1 MTAASNTSPRAQRA
15 ARRGEAAHLQ
25 ERHQEE
31 QTGQEGLAAL
41 EEAAADAVE
50 AGAEET
56 DLRGDVAAAGSGL
69 TRRGEQGAAAEADP
83 TGTGREAHSP
93 AAVPA
98 AASDDDS
105 TSPAAGPTAPP
116 ADEVV
121 AAEEAH
127 VEHGSADSPAPLV
140 AVSPS
145 PLGEVEIAA
154 VAAEAARQ
162 PEQPRTNRLRQL
174 PLSPPEFYSPKPPSA
189 PLAALPR
196 SAPPAAPESRE
207 AGLARTTR
215 ASSKSPRASRAAR
228 RELEADQEPRLEGA
242 AGQEA
247 LLEPMGAAQGGLGMS
262 TDGMTRGPTQTEGP
276 ERAEEGTEEHGTP
289 RSNAAADG
297 GAKETDGAEIEL
309 EAAAPPAVAAG
320 EESGVAAAGVPAVL
334 VSAGASAAAFD
345 AGSVSPSAT
354 PQAAQAEAEGT
365 RLGAIPEQTAEAAL
379 SPSPAPV
386 TPAVLAAAVSAVTGV
401 RGDAPT
407 AEGATTAAANV
418 GMPAAA
424 AASRR
429 QEHVQAEGETP
440 RPPNGAASGAAR
452 VMSTRK
458 PRAQPAPRRLGA
470 GLGPGSPGPLLGW
483 LLQGQLP
490 SERVHRSSSAHT
502 QEARGVSGLNEATIE
517 ATATRVAEQP
527 APNQDSGAHT
537 HSPSSPVAP
546 TAAAVATR
554 RSARLGA
561 VTWGPPR
568 GGRTPWMPA
577 GRAGL
582 AATPQPALAANRGFR
597 GMDRGRR
604 GGRRGG
610 VARLGGAEIQARTG
624 PWRERH
630 DRPEVLEAPANGV
643 DAEPAEDMG
652 DPEFMCGEEAG
663 PESEEVSLVNEE
675 DLGRG
680 RNRVRGTGE
689 GVARAT
695 SQAEGVSV
703 QAPTVTN
710 EVKSPATLAEDDA
723 IWQMAGTW
731 TMDLLQRMDQPFLV
745 RRLPPQVL
753 DKFSCHWKSVGSD

>member
-1 MTAASNTSPRAQRA
+1 MGKPKARPASQAAGKGKAPATQPGSSKA
-15 ARRGEAAHLQ
+15 ARPTSVGRTRQRLQ
-25 ERHQEE
+25 
-31 QTGQEGLAAL
+31 
-41 EEAAADAVE
+41 
-50 AGAEET
+50 
-56 DLRGDVAAAGSGL
+56 
-69 TRRGEQGAAAEADP
+69 
-83 TGTGREAHSP
+83 GREGPPGQTRQTVPKLQGRARGQPRGSP
-93 AAVPA
+93 AQSQSAGGNA
-98 AASDDDS
+98 A
-105 TSPAAGPTAPP
+105 TPP
-116 ADEVV
+116 L
-121 AAEEAH
+121 
-127 VEHGSADSPAPLV
+127 PPL
-140 AVSPS
+140 
-145 PLGEVEIAA
+145 
-154 VAAEAARQ
+154 
-162 PEQPRTNRLRQL
+162 
-174 PLSPPEFYSPKPPSA
+174 PPSA

-289 RSNAAADG
+289 RSDAAADG

-309 EAAAPPAVAAG
+309 EAAAAPAVAAG

-334 VSAGASAAAFD
+334 VFAGASAAAFD

-354 PQAAQAEAEGT
+354 PRAAQAEAEGT
-365 RLGAIPEQTAEAAL
+365 RLGASPEQTAEAAL
-379 SPSPAPV
+379 SASPAPV
-386 TPAVLAAAVSAVTGV
+386 SPAVLAAAVSAATGV

-407 AEGATTAAANV
+407 AEGATTAAANI

-458 PRAQPAPRRLGA
+458 PQAQPAPRRLGA

-502 QEARGVSGLNEATIE
+502 QEARGVSGLNEATTE
-517 ATATRVAEQP
+517 ATATRMAEQP
-527 APNQDSGAHT
+527 APNQDSGSHT

-703 QAPTVTN
+703 PAPTVTN

-753 DKFSCHWKSVGSD
+753 DKFCLCLLAPLLRLSTNPECPGAWAVLLYLPRLTLHPPPEPVTGSRWAAIEARLHQFQLGEWDGLFEAACTIPDTGGPLRHQDDDEGP